1 MKRIGDQF
9 DERSRSD
16 AHYAPE
22 MIDVGQAAPEFEAR
36 RQDGETATLAG
47 FLERGPLVLY
57 FYPKD
62 FTPG

>member
-1 MKRIGDQF
+1 
-9 DERSRSD
+9 
-16 AHYAPE
+16 
-22 MIDVGQAAPEFEAR
+22 MIDAGQAAPAFEALR
-36 RQDGETATLAG
+36 HDGETATLAA